1 MGAGYASDLKAAVD
15 LGYAARF
22 FRDMI
27 VDFGELGPHDKLVP
41 TGTAVLSANLHKEY
55 VAYLAAGRSVMVNL
69 RHSSGPFAVTWYNP
83 RTGELHTGPKVDGR
97 SARIFSAPDT
107 NDWVLHLVLAR
118 PKEKASSGVID
129 GPSN

>member
-1 MGAGYASDLKAAVD
+1 MIVD
-15 LGYAARF
+15 LG
-22 FRDMI
+22 
-27 VDFGELGPHDKLVP
+27 ELDPDDELVLD
-41 TGTAVLSANLHKEY
+41 GTAVLSANLGKEY
-55 VAYLAAGRSVMVNL
+55 VAYLSGGGSVTVDL
-69 RHSSGPFAVTWYNP
+69 RGTLGAFTATWYNP